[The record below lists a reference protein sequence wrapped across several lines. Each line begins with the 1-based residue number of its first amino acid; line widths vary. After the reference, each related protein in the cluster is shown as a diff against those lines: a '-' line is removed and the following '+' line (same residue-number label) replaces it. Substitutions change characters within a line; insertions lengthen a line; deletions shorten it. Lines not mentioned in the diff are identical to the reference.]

1 MPVLHVQRGCE
12 LSTFTPGATTS
23 GLTRKS
29 TSVGP
34 QLEKP
39 AMMLLFGVWKY
50 AFVAEMVVETPSL
63 AFSRLPSLSE
73 TMYAGTVGSF
83 GIPPRPIAVASPP
96 LLFTTRTATAPA
108 SCAFRIF
115 SENVQTPREMSA
127 ILSVRLP
134 AAGLRALQAVL
145 SRSACRR
152 P

>member
-1 MPVLHVQRGCE
+1 MPARCGVAIEVPWKNAQHGVVPVPVLHVQRGCE

-50 AFVAEMVVETPSL
+50 AFVAEMVVATPSL

-73 TMYAGTVGSF
+73 TMYAGNGGLVRDSAEAHRRRVTTGVVHDEHRDRSRVLRV
-83 GIPPRPIAVASPP
+83 PD
-96 LLFTTRTATAPA
+96 LLRERADTA
-108 SCAFRIF
+108 
-115 SENVQTPREMSA
+115 
-127 ILSVRLP
+127 
-134 AAGLRALQAVL
+134 
-145 SRSACRR
+145 
-152 P
+152 